1 MYPITSPIRRPT
13 GHSLDGGLGC
23 SPKSSCGST
32 AAWIC
37 SRLIRSGRR
46 DNTAPPWGPRRVL
59 TKPAWCNS
67 SNKRRITTGLVFTV
81 SASRDDEQ
89 HSPSSTAKTAITWTA
104 NENRQL
110 FINSKCNLTNYV
122 RKERPNT
129 EVRSSA
135 DRGLPIAERV
145 G

>member
-1 MYPITSPIRRPT
+1 
-13 GHSLDGGLGC
+13 
-23 SPKSSCGST
+23 
-32 AAWIC
+32 
-37 SRLIRSGRR
+37 
-46 DNTAPPWGPRRVL
+46 
-59 TKPAWCNS
+59 
-67 SNKRRITTGLVFTV
+67 VFTV

-135 DRGLPIAERV
+135 DRGLPIAER
-145 G
+145 GRSIQQHAELEIQALNEERS